1 MNGVQQKSKTEQI
14 VLSAYHPETN
24 GLLERFN
31 QTLQNMLAKVCPDG
45 NDWDLYL
52 DKITFS
58 YRSINQKST
67 KTSPFQVMFG
77 RNCFQNEEESQMEKP
92 VPDDVDMEDWLK
104 KMIDIR
110 EQINV
115 QVKENVKKT
124 QEAQVRSHKIKKMS
138 HKMEKKIYEG
148 DMVLGFNAKRF
159 TRKGSKSEKNWQGP
173 FIERSLY
180 PKGIVELQNEKN
192 MCCNEKEIQYK
203 IIKETYRTGGENRWK
218 F

>member
-1 MNGVQQKSKTEQI
+1 
-14 VLSAYHPETN
+14 
-24 GLLERFN
+24 
-31 QTLQNMLAKVCPDG
+31 MLAKVCPDE

-52 DKITFS
+52 DEVTFS
-58 YRSINQKST
+58 YRSMNQKST

-77 RNCFQNEEESQMEKP
+77 RNCFLNEEESEMDKH
-92 VPDDVDMEDWLK
+92 VSDDVDMEDWLK

-115 QVKENVKKT
+115 QVKENVKKN
-124 QEAQVRSHKIKKMS
+124 QETQVRRHKIKNMS
-138 HKMEKKIYEG
+138 QKMEKNEIHEG
-148 DMVLGFNAKRF
+148 DRVLAFNAKRF

-180 PKGIVELQNEKN
+180 SKGIVELQNEKKN
-192 MCCNEKEIQYK
+192 MCCNEKEIQHK
-203 IIKETYRTGGENRWK
+203 IIKEKYRTGGENRWK